1 MRFRYVII
9 FLNCLYDIYKIL
21 KKKNIS
27 WKDSYENRRVYN
39 YSDFVFKDLINV
51 DFKMIPPFLVTLK
64 IVNLVLTL
72 QCLITIIFF
81 VFFKING
88 LRPVIKRRGLFWDLF
103 VNNPKVVAFT
113 LVKFLKIRIILNKN
127 IFKSFLVILNN
138 ILIWGSPKI
147 SIEYSLIVFRYINNW
162 VKKYPKKKNFINTL
176 KMFDSLVKNKFTEK
190 IKDFENTL

>member
-1 MRFRYVII
+1 
-9 FLNCLYDIYKIL
+9 
-21 KKKNIS
+21 
-27 WKDSYENRRVYN
+27 
-39 YSDFVFKDLINV
+39 
-51 DFKMIPPFLVTLK
+51 MIPPFLVTLK

-147 SIEYSLIVFRYINNW
+147 SIEYSLIVFRYINN
-162 VKKYPKKKNFINTL
+162 
-176 KMFDSLVKNKFTEK
+176 
-190 IKDFENTL
+190 

>member
-1 MRFRYVII
+1 MHFRYVII
-9 FLNCLYDIYKIL
+9 FLNFLYDIYKIL

-27 WKDSYENRRVYN
+27 WKDSYEDRRVYN

-51 DFKMIPPFLVTLK
+51 DFKMILPFLVTLK

-127 IFKSFLVILNN
+127 IFKSFLIILNN